1 MSHGGNTEGME
12 KASRGGKINRGRRRR
27 ERLGGLT
34 GSRINGCDV
43 SSDWK
48 REEEED
54 EIMRRG
60 R

>member
-12 KASRGGKINRGRRRR
+12 NKQREGEEEGKTGR
-27 ERLGGLT
+27 LM
-34 GSRINGCDV
+34 GSRIDGWDV
-43 SSDWK
+43 LSDWK
-48 REEEED
+48 REED